1 MESDPLGYLSIF
13 GIFVSIF
20 ILLVLS
26 AFFSA
31 SETSMLSVSRK
42 KLRDAISGEK
52 ESMNF
57 ENQLR
62 ISNRYLTVILILNNV
77 VNILISSLST
87 IFLIKIL
94 PNGSSEGLILA
105 VVTIFVTILVVI
117 FGEIT
122 PKLYARTNAS
132 TFFKISFPVIKLFDL
147 ILRPIVFVLNAF
159 SNAVS
164 RIFTKKNVEPFISS
178 EDILFEID
186 TGKRIGVIEAEEGA
200 ILKGALRLKSTYV
213 KEIMVPRIEMVTL
226 ESNLN
231 LKEAIKQFDESK
243 YSRLPVYSE
252 SVDHI
257 IGICYSKDIISVINE
272 KGKDVLDKMIVKD
285 VMRPPYFVPETKK
298 IDDLLHEMRYM
309 KMHIA
314 IVVDEYGGTAGLVT
328 LEDVLEELT
337 GEIFDEYD
345 VDEDRDQITRMDKNT
360 YIVDGLT
367 PINSIEREIGISF
380 PESEFETIGG
390 YLLKIFERVP
400 RPGEIVETN
409 DFTIKVLESNRLRII
424 KIELKL
430 KGMTDV
436 DNSRIDK

>member
-1 MESDPLGYLSIF
+1 MSDPLSYMYILG
-13 GIFVSIF
+13 GITAIV
-20 ILLVLS
+20 ILLILS

-31 SETSMLSVSRK
+31 SETSLLSISRK
-42 KLRDAISGEK
+42 KLRDAISSDREN
-52 ESMNF
+52 MNF
-57 ENQLR
+57 ENQLKA
-62 ISNRYLTVILILNNV
+62 SNRYLTVILVLNNV

-87 IFLIKIL
+87 VILINIL
-94 PNGSSEGLILA
+94 PKDASDGLILTI
-105 VVTIFVTILVVI
+105 VTIFVTVIIVV

-122 PKLYARTNAS
+122 PKLYARENAAS
-132 TFFKISFPVIKLFDL
+132 FFNISFPIVKVLDI
-147 ILRPIVFVLNAF
+147 ILRPVVFGLNAF
-159 SNAVS
+159 ANVISKT
-164 RIFTKKNVEPFISS
+164 FTKKAVEPFISS

-186 TGKRIGVIEAEEGA
+186 AGKHAGVIEEEEGA
-200 ILKGALRLKSTYV
+200 ILKGALKLKNTYV
-213 KEIMVPRIEMVTL
+213 REIMVPRIEMVTL
-226 ESNLN
+226 ESNVN
-231 LKEAIKQFDESK
+231 LKEAIKKFDESK

-252 SVDHI
+252 SIDHI

-272 KGKDVLDKMIVKD
+272 KEKDALDQINVRD

-345 VDEDRDQITRMDKNT
+345 VDEDRVQITKTDKNT
-360 YIVDGLT
+360 YIIDGLT
-367 PINSIEREIGISF
+367 PLNSIEREIGISF

-409 DFTIKVLESNRLRII
+409 DFTIKILESNRLRII

-430 KGMTDV
+430 KGMTEID
-436 DNSRIDK
+436 SSGIDK

>member
-1 MESDPLGYLSIF
+1 MSDPLSYMYIF
-13 GIFVSIF
+13 GGIVAIL
-20 ILLVLS
+20 ILLILS

-31 SETSMLSVSRK
+31 SETSLLSVSRK
-42 KLRDAISGEK
+42 KLRDAISGQEN
-52 ESMNF
+52 MNF
-57 ENQLR
+57 ENQLKT
-62 ISNRYLTVILILNNV
+62 SNRYLTVILVLNNL

-87 IFLIKIL
+87 VILINVL
-94 PNGSSEGLILA
+94 PKDASEGLVLTIVTI
-105 VVTIFVTILVVI
+105 VVTLIVVV

-122 PKLYARTNAS
+122 PKLYARENAAS
-132 TFFKISFPVIKLFDL
+132 FFKISFPIVKILDF
-147 ILRPIVFVLNAF
+147 ILRPVVFALNAF
-159 SNAVS
+159 SS
-164 RIFTKKNVEPFISS
+164 LISKTFTKKPSEPFISS

-186 TGKRIGVIEAEEGA
+186 VGKDVGVIEEEEGA
-200 ILKGALRLKSTYV
+200 ILKGALKLKSTYV
-213 KEIMVPRIEMVTL
+213 REIMVPRIEMVTL
-226 ESNLN
+226 ESNVS
-231 LKEAIKQFDESK
+231 LKEAIKKFDESK

-252 SVDHI
+252 SIDHI

-272 KGKDVLDKMIVKD
+272 KGKDSLDQIIVRD

-345 VDEDRDQITRMDKNT
+345 VDEDRVQITKTDRNT
-360 YIVDGLT
+360 YIIDGLT
-367 PINSIEREIGISF
+367 PLNSIEREIGISF

-409 DFTIKVLESNRLRII
+409 DFTIKILESNRLRII

-430 KGMTDV
+430 KGMTEIDSSGV
-436 DNSRIDK
+436 DK